1 MVIVGGSIAGV
12 EGTGSV
18 SVVFAV
24 VDGDESVN
32 CSLRRPGTLAC
43 PGVVFGAILANNL
56 VRVDIKA
63 LSDCEE
69 SNACVVQSVHGR
81 LQCGVHGV
89 LPDFVR
95 EREVLRVGPLSSEA
109 VVEIDRPLLVR
120 MRCGI
125 ARI

>member
-1 MVIVGGSIAGV
+1 MGRDGSI
-12 EGTGSV
+12 
-18 SVVFAV
+18 
-24 VDGDESVN
+24 N

-43 PGVVFGAILANNL
+43 PGVVFFAILANKL
-56 VRVDIKA
+56 IRIDIKA

-69 SNACVVQSVHGR
+69 RNACFVQGVYGSV
-81 LQCGVHGV
+81 QCGVHGV

-109 VVEIDRPLLVR
+109 VVEIDRLLLVR
-120 MRCGI
+120 TRCGI